1 MGLNMCNK
9 IGVVLVI
16 IIGVIEII
24 IFSLYIKEYEGEVD
38 LANTTCT
45 TSVHIGRKIFF
56 HICMKENKSVYDL
69 RYFWKDTDTTHTWKA
84 NIIGVQ
90 MTSNEFIKLCNFCS
104 SV

>member
-9 IGVVLVI
+9 IGIALII
-16 IIGVIEII
+16 IIGIIEIV
-24 IFSLYIKEYEGEVD
+24 IFSLYIKNHGNEVD

-45 TSVHIGRKIFF
+45 TSAYIGRRIFL
-56 HICMKENKSVYDL
+56 HICTKENKTVYDL

-90 MTSNEFIKLCNFCS
+90 MTSNEFIKMCNFCPS
-104 SV
+104 M